1 MLKRQLDFM
10 ALHSGYLVG
19 PQRFFDAEKSRLLN
33 LTDSRNGTIYFKEW
47 APEEKTVSI
56 FHCQETDLG
65 NRCIVI
71 NKNGLFEEMISC
83 IFVTVGFFVNCY
95 NFDVEVSEINLDS
108 CEVSFQILN
117 ENVNSNDTF
126 NMIVSNEKMIKK
138 RNMESS
144 LNCTSSL
151 SSWLEY
157 ADNAEIFWYHFNEN
171 DKPFNL
177 HKPEIELEIKDVKG
191 RPGWEIKKV
200 EIQSL
205 TGGPILF
212 EGTMYEGKLKGLVD
226 PKLSNHPAWRSR
238 LMIGIYNFELNY
250 LEQSVVGS
258 FKDGKLDGLIQ
269 IYGKMTVDPKGH
281 LSSYLF
287 EGLTFLGWFEKGKP
301 VGPCWKFLVGGTY
314 IYGIV
319 DKNGDFTGQDIAF
332 IYQDLELALVGEFKD
347 GILVRFSIL
356 FFFIQTFVSKYV
368 F

>member
-1 MLKRQLDFM
+1 MPYIQFNKYRVK
-10 ALHSGYLVG
+10 YT
-19 PQRFFDAEKSRLLN
+19 DAAWLGGAASIASSS
-33 LTDSRNGTIYFKEW
+33 T
-47 APEEKTVSI
+47 TVSVP
-56 FHCQETDLG
+56 
-65 NRCIVI
+65 N
-71 NKNGLFEEMISC
+71 
-83 IFVTVGFFVNCY
+83 
-95 NFDVEVSEINLDS
+95 
-108 CEVSFQILN
+108 
-117 ENVNSNDTF
+117 
-126 NMIVSNEKMIKK
+126 
-138 RNMESS
+138 
-144 LNCTSSL
+144 TSSRT
-151 SSWLEY
+151 
-157 ADNAEIFWYHFNEN
+157 F
-171 DKPFNL
+171 
-177 HKPEIELEIKDVKG
+177 
-191 RPGWEIKKV
+191 
-200 EIQSL
+200 QL
-205 TGGPILF
+205 TVDGVAPASTKTASPIRITYF

-356 FFFIQTFVSKYV
+356 FFFYPNICFKVCILKHNKQLSRISYWFLKILSYRTRDILGHF
-368 F
+368 